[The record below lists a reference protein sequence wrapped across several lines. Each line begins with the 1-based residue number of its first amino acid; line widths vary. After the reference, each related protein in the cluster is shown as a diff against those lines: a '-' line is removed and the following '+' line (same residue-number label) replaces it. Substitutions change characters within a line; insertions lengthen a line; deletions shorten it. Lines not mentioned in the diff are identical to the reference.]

1 VFKKILNCAVLVTLA
16 ITAPIVVEAADTPKT
31 EKEKFSYAIGFQVG
45 RSLKRDNIT
54 DVDVKSISQAI
65 SDVLTDAKLKI
76 STEEM
81 QAAIAAQQKKM
92 LAARN
97 AKGEKAKK
105 AGDEFLAKNKKAKG
119 VKTLASG
126 VQYKVLKA
134 GKGKKLEKTD
144 TFEAHY
150 EGSLLDGSVFD
161 SSYKRDKPATFSLDG
176 VIKGWQEILPMMKV
190 GDKWKVWIPSD
201 LAYGSRGAGNAI
213 GPGETLVFD
222 IELIKTKDKEAKESA
237 KK

>member
-1 VFKKILNCAVLVTLA
+1 VFKKILNCAVLVTIA

-65 SDVLTDAKLKI
+65 ADVLNDAKLKI

-81 QAAIAAQQKKM
+81 QAAITAQQKKM

-105 AGDEFLAKNKKAKG
+105 AGEEFLAKNKKAKG

-126 VQYKVLKA
+126 VQYKVIKA

-150 EGSLLDGSVFD
+150 EGKLLDGTVFD
-161 SSYKRDKPATFSLDG
+161 SSYKRDKPASFSLDG
-176 VIKGWQEILPMMKV
+176 VIKGWQEVLPMMKV
-190 GDKWKVWIPSD
+190 GDKWQVWIPSE

-222 IELIKTKDKEAKESA
+222 IELISTKDKAAKESP

>member
-1 VFKKILNCAVLVTLA
+1 MFKKILNCAVLVTLA

>member
-1 VFKKILNCAVLVTLA
+1 VFKKILNCVA
-16 ITAPIVVEAADTPKT
+16 IVAMAISAPIVVEAADTPKT

-54 DVDVKSISQAI
+54 DVDVKFVGQAI
-65 SDVLTDAKLKI
+65 ADVLKDAKLKI

-81 QAAIAAQQKKM
+81 QTAIAAQQKKM
-92 LAARN
+92 LAARGE
-97 AKGEKAKK
+97 KGEKAKK
-105 AGDEFLAKNKKAKG
+105 AGDAFLAKNKKAKD
-119 VKTLASG
+119 VKTLKSG
-126 VQYKVLKA
+126 VQYTVLKK
-134 GKGKKLEKTD
+134 GKGKQLSKTD

-150 EGSLLDGSVFD
+150 EGKLLDGTVFD
-161 SSYKRDKPATFSLDG
+161 SSYKRDRPATFSLDG
-176 VIKGWQEILPMMKV
+176 VIKGWQEVLPMMKV

-222 IELIKTKDKEAKESA
+222 IEVMSIKAPTEKA